1 MWQAFEREGNGSF
14 GKGRFGR
21 ERKTPF
27 PKTLFPFPFKRLS
40 RRLFVRGLGLSGED
54 PGNEFRR
61 FSSQCSTQLPALYC
75 IQVFVFL
82 MFYFLQRFR
91 PFSFKSTMIQLKRR
105 MKERIGQLVCS
116 FTVRHGLCE
125 AMRISSYRPS
135 ARGGGGG
142 G

>member
-1 MWQAFEREGNGSF
+1 MWQAFEREVNGS
-14 GKGRFGR
+14 FGR
-21 ERKTPF
+21 ERKTS
-27 PKTLFPFPFKRLS
+27 FPFPFKRLP
-40 RRLFVRGLGLSGED
+40 RRLFVRGLGLGGKD

-125 AMRISSYRPS
+125 YLHIDQVQGL
-135 ARGGGGG
+135 GGTSL
-142 G
+142 